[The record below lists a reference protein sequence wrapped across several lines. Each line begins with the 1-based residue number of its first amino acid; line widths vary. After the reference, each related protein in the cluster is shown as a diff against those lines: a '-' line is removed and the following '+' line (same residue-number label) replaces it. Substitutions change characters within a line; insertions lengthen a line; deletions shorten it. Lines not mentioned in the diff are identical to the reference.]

1 MTGSDVQYENKNVT
15 VYAISLHQ
23 KSHLS
28 NLIPA
33 REKIST

>member
-1 MTGSDVQYENKNVT
+1 MTGSDVQYENKTVT
-15 VYAISLHQ
+15 IYATSLHQ